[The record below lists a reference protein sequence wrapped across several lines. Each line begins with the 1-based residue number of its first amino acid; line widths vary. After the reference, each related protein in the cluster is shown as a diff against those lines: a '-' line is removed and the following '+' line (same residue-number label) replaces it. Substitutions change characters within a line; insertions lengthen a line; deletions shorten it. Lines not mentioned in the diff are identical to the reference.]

1 MGTGSQANRAVRQL
15 LPQRPAPGTAARAA
29 QRYRR
34 RMPDIDLADLAELT
48 ASHNRLLAALSGGQ
62 GLDDQAARAPSGL
75 PGWSRG
81 HVLTHL
87 ARNADGLG
95 NLVEWAVTGRSHPM
109 YPSMQARE
117 ADIEAGAARPA
128 RELVADLTASSR
140 RIEERL
146 SGLAGPA
153 LDAFVEMG
161 PMRVPT
167 RAVELVSMRVREVE
181 IHHVDL
187 TIGYGQADWSREFV
201 DRTLSQLVPRFASQG
216 AVTVDR
222 LVATDT
228 GGGWVFSPAS
238 TGAGE
243 LAGPAHSLLGWLTGR
258 IRRDAAAG
266 AGLALSGGG
275 AVPSPPPWT

>member
-1 MGTGSQANRAVRQL
+1 
-15 LPQRPAPGTAARAA
+15 
-29 QRYRR
+29 
-34 RMPDIDLADLAELT
+34 MPDIDLADLAELT
-48 ASHNRLLAALSGGQ
+48 ASHHRLLAALSGAQ
-62 GLDDQAARAPSGL
+62 ALDDQAARAPSGL

-87 ARNADGLG
+87 ARNADGLC
-95 NLVEWAVTGRSHPM
+95 NLVEWAETGQPHPM

-128 RELVADLTASSR
+128 SELVADLAAASR

-153 LDAFVEMG
+153 LDALVEMG
-161 PMRVPT
+161 PMRIPT

-181 IHHVDL
+181 IHYVDL
-187 TIGYGQADWSREFV
+187 TIGYWPADWSRGFV
-201 DRTLSQLVPRFASQG
+201 DRTLRQLVPRFASQG
-216 AVTVDR
+216 AVPVDR

-228 GGGWVFSPAS
+228 GGGWAFSPAS

-258 IRRDAAAG
+258 IRPEGAAA

-275 AVPSPPPWT
+275 AIPSAPPWT